1 MSHDA
6 DYSDLLHP
14 QTPLK
19 TPPPTHLPLVEV
31 MGLVSPL
38 IIFFLLFFMIYS
50 VFALFENLLCALRPA
65 E

>member
-38 IIFFLLFFMIYS
+38 IFFSSFFYDLFSFCS
-50 VFALFENLLCALRPA
+50 V
-65 E
+65 